1 MSDQNSDMYLRPT
14 AIMDSDH
21 PAVQAYAREMVGDA
35 ADPVERAVRL
45 YLAVRDDIRYDPYA
59 PFYLPEHYQASKVL
73 EGRRSFCIPKAAL
86 LCTLG
91 RAVGIPARIG
101 FADVRNHLATR
112 QLLDYLG
119 SNLFVYHGY
128 ADLLLEGK
136 WVKATPAFNRELC
149 ERHHVPPMEFDG
161 REDSLFHPYNHENRK
176 YMEYV
181 TYHGV
186 HADVPVAEIL
196 AAWRRAYGEGRIE
209 SWIRMFRERGVETGR
224 DFARE
229 EVYRR

>member
-1 MSDQNSDMYLRPT
+1 MSDQNSDLYLKPT

-21 PAVQAYAREMVGDA
+21 PAVQAYARETVGDA
-35 ADPVERAVRL
+35 ADPVQRAVRL

-73 EGRRSFCIPKAAL
+73 KGRRSFCIPKAAL
-86 LCTLG
+86 LCTLC
-91 RAVGIPARIG
+91 RAAGIPARLG

-128 ADLLLEGK
+128 ADLFLEGK

-149 ERHHVPPMEFDG
+149 ERHHVPPLEFNG
-161 REDSLFHPYNHENRK
+161 REDSLFHPYNHENK
-176 YMEYV
+176 KFLEYV
-181 TYHGV
+181 TYHGTY
-186 HADVPVAEIL
+186 ADVPVDEIL
-196 AAWRRAYGEGRIE
+196 AAWKRAYGEARIE
-209 SWIRMFRERGVETGR
+209 GWIRGLTERGMETGP
-224 DFARE
+224 DFARD
-229 EVYRR
+229 EVYRG